1 MSDELVAQALTGPKT
16 QAKPL
21 SSTVPRDDGAGTYTA
36 ESAAAWSTH
45 PPGRITV
52 RPNGIRIEVRTYDVD
67 GSVRDLPVNA
77 IVAC

>member
-21 SSTVPRDDGAGTYTA
+21 SSTVPRDDSRHLHRRVGG
-36 ESAAAWSTH
+36 SVVD
-45 PPGRITV
+45 PPAGRITV

-67 GSVRDLPVNA
+67 GSVRDIPVNA